1 MLVTSNTPPGVD
13 SFKET
18 LAWSYASEF
27 NFAKYFSNAIVSG
40 LGVSSLSF
48 YDSMNIYRSAGR
60 KLGRIK
66 IILALY
72 KNI

>member
-13 SFKET
+13 PFKET

-40 LGVSSLSF
+40 LALVRCH
-48 YDSMNIYRSAGR
+48 SM
-60 KLGRIK
+60 
-66 IILALY
+66 IL
-72 KNI
+72 